1 LTIWWCHG
9 IITTTTWGYS
19 AMASQKQL
27 IDLHM
32 HTFLSDG
39 ALLPSELVQRCIA
52 AGYGAMAITD
62 HADSSNMDALVA
74 AACIVA
80 EDFNSRS
87 DVPISVA
94 PGVEL
99 THVIPS
105 MIAELTDRARTL
117 GARIVV
123 VHGETVV
130 EPVPKGT
137 NRAAI
142 EAGVDVL
149 AHPGLITREEVE
161 LARDRGVALELTT
174 RRGHSTTNGHVA
186 QLSREAGALMVLNSD
201 THSPGDILTPLVRE
215 RTILGA
221 GLDEEFLE
229 KLAANSRGLF
239 DKLLGTS

>member
-1 LTIWWCHG
+1 MSSEQPLV
-9 IITTTTWGYS
+9 
-19 AMASQKQL
+19 
-27 IDLHM
+27 DLHM
-32 HTFLSDG
+32 HTLLSDG
-39 ALLPSELVQRCIA
+39 ALLPSELVQRCIT
-52 AGYGAMAITD
+52 AGYGAMALTD
-62 HADSSNMDALVA
+62 HADSSNIDALVEA
-74 AACIVA
+74 SCRVA
-80 EDFNSRS
+80 EDFNSRGELG
-87 DVPISVA
+87 ISVA

-105 MIAELTDRARTL
+105 TIAGLADRARSL

-161 LARDRGVALELTT
+161 LARERGVVLEITT

-186 QLSREAGALMVLNSD
+186 RLALEAGTTLVLNSD
-201 THSPGDILTPLVRE
+201 AHSPEDILDPLLRK

-221 GLDEEFLE
+221 GLEGEFVE

-239 DKLLGTS
+239 GKLMGRAIR